1 MLQLK
6 TIRRRKNNMT
16 AVRYSLIVLFIIA
29 VNCIY
34 SQENSNTPTLGI
46 KQYLTNIEMNY
57 PLFKKADNIIRESEY
72 NLKAQRGLYDP
83 FVKADYENKYFNSN
97 NYYSVLS
104 SEIKQPIF
112 TSQYL
117 KAGYEFG
124 EGIYLNP
131 ESKTSSYGMPFLGFE
146 ASLLQGM
153 LFDKRR
159 ASVLKAREYLKY
171 GQAERN
177 DIVNDV
183 FLEASSFYAELS
195 YVNAQLNIY
204 NYFIQLAKTRNQ
216 GIIALAEIGEKPFID
231 TVEASITYQSRVL
244 ELQSLSVD
252 NRKVAAI
259 VNSFNWKSDGTVNTS
274 FNFNIDSLELIFNHY
289 KEILIKELNNDTIN
303 NPELQQYFIKQ
314 NIFKIEKRL
323 KAEMIKPQL
332 DVKYNFLSNNYN
344 SLSPQ
349 LNSNN
354 YKWGATLSFP
364 LFLRTPRN
372 EYKIAGL
379 QFMNSRLETDA
390 KSNELRN
397 KVENYIKAISIISDQ
412 INNAQRNKVLSKRL
426 LEAEKLKF
434 DNGESSLF
442 LLNMRENKWLEAEIK
457 LNEYKL
463 KFITSVL
470 QLIHLK
476 GNLNYK

>member
-1 MLQLK
+1 
-6 TIRRRKNNMT
+6 
-16 AVRYSLIVLFIIA
+16 
-29 VNCIY
+29 
-34 SQENSNTPTLGI
+34 
-46 KQYLTNIEMNY
+46 
-57 PLFKKADNIIRESEY
+57 
-72 NLKAQRGLYDP
+72 
-83 FVKADYENKYFNSN
+83 
-97 NYYSVLS
+97 
-104 SEIKQPIF
+104 
-112 TSQYL
+112 
-117 KAGYEFG
+117 
-124 EGIYLNP
+124 
-131 ESKTSSYGMPFLGFE
+131 
-146 ASLLQGM
+146 
-153 LFDKRR
+153 
-159 ASVLKAREYLKY
+159 
-171 GQAERN
+171 
-177 DIVNDV
+177 
-183 FLEASSFYAELS
+183 
-195 YVNAQLNIY
+195 
-204 NYFIQLAKTRNQ
+204 
-216 GIIALAEIGEKPFID
+216 
-231 TVEASITYQSRVL
+231 
-244 ELQSLSVD
+244 
-252 NRKVAAI
+252 
-259 VNSFNWKSDGTVNTS
+259 
-274 FNFNIDSLELIFNHY
+274 
-289 KEILIKELNNDTIN
+289 
-303 NPELQQYFIKQ
+303 
-314 NIFKIEKRL
+314 
-323 KAEMIKPQL
+323 MIKPQL

-397 KVENYIKAISIISDQ
+397 KVENYIKAISIISEQ